1 MDKEVNYK
9 DVLAD
14 FIDLER
20 LKKLI
25 LIIGC
30 VAIVLLV
37 IDTSIMS
44 VSISNLVTDLN
55 TNATGIQFAIAL
67 YGLVTGSLMLL
78 GGKLQDILGRKKTL
92 MYGIILFVIGAFI
105 TVISLNLVML
115 VIGWSIIEGIAAA
128 FMIPTIIAFISEWFA
143 GKERLEALAIFG
155 GVSAVAA
162 ASGPIVGG
170 TLATYLSWRVA
181 FTIMVV
187 IGIILFFYSR
197 KLVETEITATWRDID
212 ILGVLSVTSGLF
224 ILLVGLVLLETPET
238 RSLAFWLIG
247 ISIIF
252 LIVFYL
258 LQKRRIKLFKQPLI
272 DIRLFKIKNFVL
284 GNISRFVSNLVFTG
298 GLVFV
303 FPIFLQQVMGLNAFM
318 TGVALF
324 PATMGA
330 LILALLTPKL
340 SEYIKTRYLLILS
353 FLVQLVGIYFLIN
366 TFSLD
371 TTIMDLVGGVFL
383 VGAGYGVTSA
393 ILPDTIMS
401 SAPRDRQNDAAAVA
415 ETFSRI
421 GSSIGT
427 AVFGTLLFFSVS
439 SALLKSLNIS
449 GLLNQGITQ
458 AEVFSNIEAM
468 QTTKLPL
475 PQEIEQ
481 QVVKIINDIISSSMN
496 DIMYAAAILFLIGI
510 VIVFFIRENEVK

>member
-1 MDKEVNYK
+1 MGKEVNYK

-44 VSISNLVTDLN
+44 VSISNLVMDLN

-92 MYGIILFVIGAFI
+92 MYGILLFVIGAFI
-105 TVISLNLVML
+105 TVISLNLIML
-115 VIGWSIIEGIAAA
+115 IIGWSIIEGIAAA
-128 FMIPTIIAFISEWFA
+128 LMIPTIIAFISEWFA

-197 KLVETEITATWRDID
+197 KLVETEITATWKDLD
-212 ILGVLSVTSGLF
+212 ILGALSVTSGLF
-224 ILLVGLVLLETPET
+224 ILLVGLIFLETPET
-238 RSLAFWLIG
+238 SNLAFWLIG

-272 DIRLFKIKNFVL
+272 DIRLFKLRNFVL
-284 GNISRFVSNLVFTG
+284 GNTSRFISNIVFTG

-324 PATMGA
+324 PATIGA
-330 LILALLTPKL
+330 LLLALSTPKL

-353 FLVQLVGIYFLIN
+353 FLIQLIGIYFLI
-366 TFSLD
+366 
-371 TTIMDLVGGVFL
+371 
-383 VGAGYGVTSA
+383 
-393 ILPDTIMS
+393 
-401 SAPRDRQNDAAAVA
+401 Q
-415 ETFSRI
+415 
-421 GSSIGT
+421 
-427 AVFGTLLFFSVS
+427 
-439 SALLKSLNIS
+439 
-449 GLLNQGITQ
+449 
-458 AEVFSNIEAM
+458 
-468 QTTKLPL
+468 
-475 PQEIEQ
+475 
-481 QVVKIINDIISSSMN
+481 
-496 DIMYAAAILFLIGI
+496 
-510 VIVFFIRENEVK
+510 